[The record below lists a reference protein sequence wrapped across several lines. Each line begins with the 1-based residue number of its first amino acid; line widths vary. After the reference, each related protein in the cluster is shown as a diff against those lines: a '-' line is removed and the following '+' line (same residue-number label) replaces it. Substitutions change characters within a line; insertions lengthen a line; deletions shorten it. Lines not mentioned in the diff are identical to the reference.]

1 MGAKK
6 KLAKKLDEIKHPG
19 SRKTIAAIREIKKI
33 KKRIGIKQQFASK
46 VFLIKLN

>member
-6 KLAKKLDEIKHPG
+6 KLIKQIDEIKHPG

-33 KKRIGIKQQFASK
+33 KKRHNIKQQFVSK
-46 VFLIKLN
+46 V

>member
-1 MGAKK
+1 MGSKK

-33 KKRIGIKQQFASK
+33 KKRQNIKQQFVSK
-46 VFLIKLN
+46 VNYY